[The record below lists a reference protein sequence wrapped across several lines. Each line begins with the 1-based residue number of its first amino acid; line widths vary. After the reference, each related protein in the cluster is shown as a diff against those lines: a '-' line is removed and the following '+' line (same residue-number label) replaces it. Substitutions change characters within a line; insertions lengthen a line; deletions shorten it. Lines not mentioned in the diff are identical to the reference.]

1 MPENMENDA
10 IIEENGKK
18 KGSLVDDIFEILESS
33 LITIF
38 IVLMFFTYILH
49 PVNVSG
55 PSMNDTLYDA
65 DRVLMCPMA
74 PLSCGDIAIIN
85 NDEAFFLDENN
96 KVVSKNIKG
105 TRLDECII
113 KRVVA
118 VGGQTLEIRPDTHEV
133 LVDGKVIDEPY
144 IKDPV
149 SSGGA
154 FEYPI
159 TIPEGY
165 YFVMGDN
172 RTVSADS
179 RDPDV
184 GLISKDQVLGKA
196 ILRYKPIS
204 EFKFL

>member
-1 MPENMENDA
+1 MPENMENDTVNT
-10 IIEENGKK
+10 ENENK

-33 LITIF
+33 LITVF
-38 IVLMFFTYILH
+38 VVLMFFTYILH

-55 PSMNDTLYDA
+55 PSMENTLFNEN
-65 DRVLMCPMA
+65 RILMCPMA
-74 PLSCGDIAIIN
+74 PLHNGDIAVIN
-85 NDEAFFLDENN
+85 NDEAFFLDDNN
-96 KVVSKNIKG
+96 NVVSKNIDG

-118 VGGQTLEIRPDTHEV
+118 VGGQTLEIRPETHEV

-154 FEYPI
+154 FTYPI

-196 ILRYKPIS
+196 IVRYKPFS
-204 EFKFL
+204 EFKML

>member
-1 MPENMENDA
+1 MPENMENDTVNT
-10 IIEENGKK
+10 ENENK

-33 LITIF
+33 LITVF
-38 IVLMFFTYILH
+38 VVLMFFTYILH

-55 PSMNDTLYDA
+55 PSMENTLFNEN
-65 DRVLMCPMA
+65 RILMCPMA
-74 PLSCGDIAIIN
+74 PLHNGDIAVIN
-85 NDEAFFLDENN
+85 NDEAFFLDDNN
-96 KVVSKNIKG
+96 NVVSKNIDG

-118 VGGQTLEIRPDTHEV
+118 VGGQTLEIRPETHEV

-154 FEYPI
+154 FTYPI

-172 RTVSADS
+172 RTISADS

-196 ILRYKPIS
+196 IVRYKPFS
-204 EFKFL
+204 EFKML